1 MNWKK
6 EKKLL
11 SGFLL
16 QKDVYTTN
24 LLYEHNK
31 FPIINNKFYIPF
43 RKIEKEETN
52 IDLEPYITIFNNR
65 KKIKS
70 LTPSRK
76 TKLKFPLPKIEIPF
90 SSNIDFYSNLKGNV
104 RLKYMDDD
112 SNITSRKGK
121 KIEYSFNDEK
131 IFFDKQNNDL
141 NLNSFEPNN
150 LNHKKKKESIF
161 YNSYFPLKKNIEIIN
176 ENLKQRKKKKKII
189 IKDPM
194 FKTQIQS

>member
-1 MNWKK
+1 MNIIN
-6 EKKLL
+6 
-11 SGFLL
+11 FLL
-16 QKDVYTTN
+16 LK
-24 LLYEHNK
+24 
-31 FPIINNKFYIPF
+31 INFI
-43 RKIEKEETN
+43 
-52 IDLEPYITIFNNR
+52 
-65 KKIKS
+65 
-70 LTPSRK
+70 
-76 TKLKFPLPKIEIPF
+76 LKFPLPKIEIPF

-150 LNHKKKKESIF
+150 LNHKKKKEAIF
-161 YNSYFPLKKNIEIIN
+161 YNSFFPLKKNIEIIN
-176 ENLKQRKKKKKII
+176 ENLKQIYKRKKII

>member
-1 MNWKK
+1 MNIIN
-6 EKKLL
+6 
-11 SGFLL
+11 FLL
-16 QKDVYTTN
+16 
-24 LLYEHNK
+24 L
-31 FPIINNKFYIPF
+31 IPF

-176 ENLKQRKKKKKII
+176 ENLKQIYKRKKII

>member
-1 MNWKK
+1 
-6 EKKLL
+6 
-11 SGFLL
+11 
-16 QKDVYTTN
+16 
-24 LLYEHNK
+24 
-31 FPIINNKFYIPF
+31 
-43 RKIEKEETN
+43 
-52 IDLEPYITIFNNR
+52 
-65 KKIKS
+65 
-70 LTPSRK
+70 
-76 TKLKFPLPKIEIPF
+76 
-90 SSNIDFYSNLKGNV
+90 
-104 RLKYMDDD
+104 MDDD

-176 ENLKQRKKKKKII
+176 ENLKQIYKRKKII